1 MELIFGIAVVVLLGL
16 GIYGIFLQTTQNVTN
31 THGIYQL
38 LEKNNK
44 TLEKILEELQSEQ
57 DYEYWLQENNE
68 TLEKILE
75 KICQIQ
81 VL

>member
-1 MELIFGIAVVVLLGL
+1 MELIFGIAVLFLLVLVVIWIRSTDHKLFET
-16 GIYGIFLQTTQNVTN
+16 YK
-31 THGIYQL
+31 L

-44 TLEKILEELQSEQ
+44 TLEKILEELQSKE

-75 KICQIQ
+75 KIARTR
-81 VL
+81 